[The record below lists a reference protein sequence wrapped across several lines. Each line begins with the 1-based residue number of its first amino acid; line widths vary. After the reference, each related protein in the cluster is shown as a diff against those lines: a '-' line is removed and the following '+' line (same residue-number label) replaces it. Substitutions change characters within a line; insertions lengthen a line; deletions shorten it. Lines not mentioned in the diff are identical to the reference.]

1 MSCCHLYRLAITCLN
16 LYSQVVGYILARKG
30 ILSGTVRK
38 SINRLNVAIFTPS
51 LLFSKVAFSLTREKL
66 ADLWIVPLGFV
77 LVTVVSMSV
86 AFVMAKV
93 FRLKRSQ
100 MAFAVA
106 CAGFPN
112 SNCEANDV
120 CSVWLALKSRL
131 SALPIALVQ
140 SLVISLTD
148 LKWGKDDHKDQ
159 MLGRALVRVLPT
171 LSLLDKLTFEAA
183 TVLPRSLLYARHC
196 PPLVGR
202 RQATLPS
209 RRTRQPTSNDLT
221 HQHTRAHHVASN
233 PSRSPYAVVRQRAS
247 FSYYSVFVQLRR
259 RSYTTSETSTV
270 KEIGRLQLVPQYAAL
285 GHSRWFKAY
294 FSGRRVR

>member
-1 MSCCHLYRLAITCLN
+1 MSCCHLERHAITQLKLCP
-16 LYSQVVGYILARKG
+16 QVVGYILARKG

-112 SNCEANDV
+112 SNCEPHDV
-120 CSVWLALKSRL
+120 CSVWLALKSSL

-159 MLGRALVRVLPT
+159 MLGRALVRVLST
-171 LSLLDKLTFEAA
+171 L
-183 TVLPRSLLYARHC
+183 
-196 PPLVGR
+196 
-202 RQATLPS
+202 
-209 RRTRQPTSNDLT
+209 
-221 HQHTRAHHVASN
+221 
-233 PSRSPYAVVRQRAS
+233 
-247 FSYYSVFVQLRR
+247 
-259 RSYTTSETSTV
+259 
-270 KEIGRLQLVPQYAAL
+270 
-285 GHSRWFKAY
+285 
-294 FSGRRVR
+294 